1 MTDYDLELSYRA
13 ASHPLWTWTPGML
26 GVELGTS
33 GTLDNFTLE
42 RRRHN
47 GEAQLLKGFGPSLR
61 DSLTTH
67 LIWERIKKFDVPG
80 YSLVRYY
87 SSSVYKAGFK
97 RYQGRSVLLFTGA
110 YEGLVAVRMW
120 MWFANKQLELMKESD
135 KSL

>member
-1 MTDYDLELSYRA
+1 MTDYDLEVSYRA
-13 ASHPLWTWTPGML
+13 VSHSLWKWIPGML
-26 GVELGTS
+26 GVDLGSS
-33 GTLDNFTLE
+33 GALNNLKLE
-42 RRRHN
+42 RRRYD
-47 GEAQLLKGFGPSLR
+47 GELDLHGFGPALR

-97 RYQGRSVLLFTGA
+97 RYQGRSVLLFTGS

-120 MWFANKQLELMKESD
+120 IWFANKQLELMKESG